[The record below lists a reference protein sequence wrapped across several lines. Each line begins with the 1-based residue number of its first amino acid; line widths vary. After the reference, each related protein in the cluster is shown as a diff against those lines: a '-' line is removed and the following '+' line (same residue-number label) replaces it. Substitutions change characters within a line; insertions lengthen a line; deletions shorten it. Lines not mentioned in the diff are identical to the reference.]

1 MNFILRIAF
10 VPLLAGALARRNKGT
25 MDWMMISGGVILM
38 AAPLSFDVIPLGILV
53 FSFGFFMD
61 CLARRRRAKAELI
74 IESLRSGG
82 EGAQQGPLE

>member
-1 MNFILRIAF
+1 
-10 VPLLAGALARRNKGT
+10 
-25 MDWMMISGGVILM
+25 M

>member
-1 MNFILRIAF
+1 MKLRGKQG
-10 VPLLAGALARRNKGT
+10 LLEH
-25 MDWMMISGGVILM
+25 
-38 AAPLSFDVIPLGILV
+38 VIPLGILV
-53 FSFGFFMD
+53 FSFSFFMD